1 MLDKQAI
8 YHKTPKGAQA
18 IANRQSGLSPKL
30 RSLLIMV
37 DGKRAYPEL
46 TALTTAAGD
55 CEQMLSQLAQDGLIE
70 PAGGTLPVSAVP
82 DAPLSERVATTPAPL
97 AAASLPEAKRFTS
110 HLLVRHAGPHFGR
123 VVHENRVRRQPG
135 GICQRRQTGQRCRAR
150 YQGRFRGRTFYCAD
164 RTPYAAGLIR
174 RVLFRWPV

>member
-37 DGKRAYPEL
+37 DGKRASPEL
-46 TALTTAAGD
+46 AALTTAAGD

-70 PAGGTLPVSAVP
+70 PVGGALPVSAVP
-82 DAPLSERVATTPAPL
+82 DAAPSERVATTPASL
-97 AAASLPEAKRFTS
+97 VAASLPEAKRFTS
-110 HLLVRHAGPHFGR
+110 HLLVDMLGPTSDVLCMKIESAGNLAEF
-123 VVHENRVRRQPG
+123 VSAVK
-135 GICQRRQTGQRCRAR
+135 RAR
-150 YQGRFRGRTFYCAD
+150 DIVRDIKGVSAAERFIAQVELH
-164 RTPYAAGLIR
+164 TPQA
-174 RVLFRWPV
+174 

>member
-37 DGKRAYPEL
+37 DGKRAYPDL

-70 PAGGTLPVSAVP
+70 PVGGALPVSAVP

-110 HLLVRHAGPHFGR
+110 HLLVDMLGPTSDVLCMKIESAGNLAEF
-123 VVHENRVRRQPG
+123 VSAVK
-135 GICQRRQTGQRCRAR
+135 RAR
-150 YQGRFRGRTFYCAD
+150 DVVRDIKGASTAERFIAQIEPH
-164 RTPYAAGLIR
+164 TPQA
-174 RVLFRWPV
+174 

>member
-37 DGKRAYPEL
+37 DGKRASPEL

-70 PAGGTLPVSAVP
+70 PVGGTLPVSAVP

-97 AAASLPEAKRFTS
+97 VAASLPEAKRFTS
-110 HLLVRHAGPHFGR
+110 HLLVDMLGPTSDVLCIKIESAGNLAEF
-123 VVHENRVRRQPG
+123 VSAVK
-135 GICQRRQTGQRCRAR
+135 RAR
-150 YQGRFRGRTFYCAD
+150 DVVRDIKGASAAERFIAQIELH
-164 RTPYAAGLIR
+164 TPQA
-174 RVLFRWPV
+174 